1 MCVYTIDIV
10 LHVTLL
16 HYDIYSW
23 PLDNTG
29 IGTLT
34 PNAVENLHLIIVSA
48 TYTFPV
54 CLRFYILGSN
64 QSPSFSTIAF
74 TVEENPP
81 ISGPVQFKPTLFYCA
96 GLLSMSVQIHSV
108 LFSSCELLHYIGV
121 HHLADVYCWSII
133 CQALFQTLRTPHGTK
148 QNPCP
153 QNNHILQTE
162 ELIWINSTYECHSLS
177 HF

>member
-64 QSPSFSTIAF
+64 QSPS
-74 TVEENPP
+74 
-81 ISGPVQFKPTLFYCA
+81 L
-96 GLLSMSVQIHSV
+96 V
-108 LFSSCELLHYIGV
+108 L
-121 HHLADVYCWSII
+121 
-133 CQALFQTLRTPHGTK
+133 
-148 QNPCP
+148 
-153 QNNHILQTE
+153 
-162 ELIWINSTYECHSLS
+162 
-177 HF
+177 